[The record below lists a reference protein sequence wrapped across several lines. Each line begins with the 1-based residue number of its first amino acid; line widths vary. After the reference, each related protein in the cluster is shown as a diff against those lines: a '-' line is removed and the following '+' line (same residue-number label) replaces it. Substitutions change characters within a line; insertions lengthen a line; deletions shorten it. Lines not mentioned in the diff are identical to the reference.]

1 MSDIRFTNLGE
12 LFSAPVYERRERNF
26 AGVGKA
32 IDNLIR
38 EQQEEKERLRLQKI
52 EDEKRKLEEADR
64 KARFKTVADLLDGDD
79 TEMKVAAQRYVQ
91 TGDNSGFSQVAM
103 NRALNAEKKKEA
115 EASADVAYLNDLA
128 ELMQLDKEAIDTKTL
143 NDPTY
148 KSRREALMRRATLNF
163 EKLSND
169 LKTAEGGEQSDTLE
183 ALRKAGEEKAKS
195 NVGTISNEDL
205 EAGRFG
211 TIADLS
217 KAYDVAVANND
228 DDYRK
233 RLQEAF
239 VVRLGNEGKLRKD
252 GKTPEEDRMSDEEK
266 EMAKKFGMLRTASK
280 SRDDYAAKLA
290 KAKEDFKKLKSPN
303 ARKLFKSQAAKK
315 YGINEKDVEGLGN
328 D

>member
-1 MSDIRFTNLGE
+1 MSNIRFTNLGE

-32 IDNLIR
+32 IDNFIR
-38 EQQEEKERLRLQKI
+38 EQQEEK
-52 EDEKRKLEEADR
+52 KRKLEEDDR
-64 KARFKTVADLLDGDD
+64 KERFKTVADLLDGDD

-128 ELMQLDKEAIDTKTL
+128 ELIQLEKEAIDTKTL

-148 KSRREALMRRATLNF
+148 KSRREAIMRRAALNF

-169 LKTAEGGEQSDTLE
+169 LKTAEGGEKSDTLE
-183 ALRKAGEEKAKS
+183 AIRKAGEEKAKS
-195 NVGTISNEDL
+195 NEGAISNEDL

-217 KAYDVAVANND
+217 NAYDVAVANND
-228 DDYRK
+228 DDYKK

-239 VVRLGNEGKLRKD
+239 VARLGNEGKLRKD
-252 GKTPEEDRMSDEEK
+252 GKTPEEDRMTDEEK

-290 KAKEDFKKLKSPN
+290 KAKENFKKLKSPN
-303 ARKLFKSQAAKK
+303 ARKLFKAQAAKK

>member
-12 LFSAPVYERRERNF
+12 LFSAPVYERRQRNF
-26 AGVGKA
+26 EGVGKA

-38 EQQEEKERLRLQKI
+38 EQQEEK
-52 EDEKRKLEEADR
+52 KRKLEEKDR
-64 KARFKTVADLLDGDD
+64 QERFETVADLLDGDD

-128 ELMQLDKEAIDTKTL
+128 ELQQLVKDAEAQKRL

-148 KSRREALMRRATLNF
+148 ISRRKALMRRIELDF
-163 EKLSND
+163 GKLSD
-169 LKTAEGGEQSDTLE
+169 ETKDAEGGEQSGTLE
-183 ALRKAGEEKAKS
+183 AIRNEGEEKAKA
-195 NVGTISNEDL
+195 NEGTISNEDL

-228 DDYRK
+228 DDYKK
-233 RLQEAF
+233 RLQDAF
-239 VVRLGNEGKLRKD
+239 VARLGNEGKLRKD
-252 GKTPEEDRMSDEEK
+252 GKTPEEDRMSGEEK
-266 EMAKKFGMLRTASK
+266 KMARKFGMLRTASK

-290 KAKEDFKKLKSPN
+290 KANDDYKKLKSTN
-303 ARKLFKSQAAKK
+303 AQNLFKAQAAKK

>member
-1 MSDIRFTNLGE
+1 MSNIRFTNLGE

-38 EQQEEKERLRLQKI
+38 EQQEEK
-52 EDEKRKLEEADR
+52 KRELEEKDR
-64 KARFKTVADLLDGDD
+64 KDRFDTVADLLDGDD

-128 ELMQLDKEAIDTKTL
+128 ELQQLDKDAIAQKKL

-148 KSRREALMRRATLNF
+148 ISRRKALMRRIELDF
-163 EKLSND
+163 GKLSD
-169 LKTAEGGEQSDTLE
+169 ETKTAEGGEQSGTLE
-183 ALRKAGEEKAKS
+183 AIRKEGEEKAKA
-195 NVGTISNEDL
+195 NEGTISNEDL

-228 DDYRK
+228 DDYKK

-239 VVRLGNEGKLRKD
+239 VARLGNEGKLRKD
-252 GKTPEEDRMSDEEK
+252 GKTPEEDKMSDEEK

-280 SRDDYAAKLA
+280 SRDDYAARLA
-290 KAKEDFKKLKSPN
+290 KAKEDFKK
-303 ARKLFKSQAAKK
+303 FKSKTGQKAFKAQAAKK
-315 YGINEKDVEGLGN
+315 YNISEKDVEGLCN

>member
-1 MSDIRFTNLGE
+1 MSNIRFTNLGE

-38 EQQEEKERLRLQKI
+38 EQQEEKMRKREENDRRERF
-52 EDEKRKLEEADR
+52 E
-64 KARFKTVADLLDGDD
+64 TVADLLNGDD

-128 ELMQLDKEAIDTKTL
+128 ELQQLIKDAEAQKRL

-148 KSRREALMRRATLNF
+148 ISRFKALMRRIELNF
-163 EKLSND
+163 DKLSD
-169 LKTAEGGEQSDTLE
+169 EKKAAEGGEQSGTLE
-183 ALRKAGEEKAKS
+183 AIRKEGEEKAKA

-217 KAYDVAVANND
+217 NAYDVAVANND

-239 VVRLGNEGKLRKD
+239 VARLGNEGKLRKD
-252 GKTPEEDRMSDEEK
+252 GKTPEEDKMSDEEK

-303 ARKLFKSQAAKK
+303 ARKLFKAQAAKK

>member
-1 MSDIRFTNLGE
+1 MSNIRFANLGE
-12 LFSAPVYERRERNF
+12 LFSAPVYERKERNF

-38 EQQEEKERLRLQKI
+38 EQQEEKERLRLQGI
-52 EDEKRKLEEADR
+52 EDEKRKREEDDR
-64 KARFKTVADLLDGDD
+64 RERFETVADLLNGDD
-79 TEMKVAAQRYVQ
+79 TEMKVAAQSYVQ
-91 TGDNSGFSQVAM
+91 TGDSSGFSQVAM

-128 ELMQLDKEAIDTKTL
+128 ELQQLDKEAIEQKKL

-148 KSRREALMRRATLNF
+148 ISRRKALVRRAELDF
-163 EKLSND
+163 IKLSD
-169 LKTAEGGEQSDTLE
+169 ETKAAEGGEQSETLE
-183 ALRKAGEEKAKS
+183 AIRKEGEEMAKS
-195 NVGTISNEDL
+195 NAGTISNEDL

-217 KAYDVAVANND
+217 KAYDVAVANKD

-239 VVRLGNEGKLRKD
+239 VARLGNEGKLRKD
-252 GKTPEEDRMSDEEK
+252 GKTPEEDKMSDEEK

-303 ARKLFKSQAAKK
+303 ARKLFPLPISVSMDI
-315 YGINEKDVEGLGN
+315 GE
-328 D
+328 

>member
-38 EQQEEKERLRLQKI
+38 EQQEEK
-52 EDEKRKLEEADR
+52 KRKLEEKDR
-64 KARFKTVADLLDGDD
+64 QERFETVADLLGGDD

-128 ELMQLDKEAIDTKTL
+128 ELQQLVKDAEAQKRL

-148 KSRREALMRRATLNF
+148 ISRFKALMRRIDLDFA
-163 EKLSND
+163 KLSD
-169 LKTAEGGEQSDTLE
+169 ETKTAEGGEQSATLE
-183 ALRKAGEEKAKS
+183 AIRKAGEEKAKA

-228 DDYRK
+228 DDYKK
-233 RLQEAF
+233 RLQDAF
-239 VVRLGNEGKLRKD
+239 VARLGNEGKLRKD

-266 EMAKKFGMLRTASK
+266 GMARKFGMLRTASK

-290 KAKEDFKKLKSPN
+290 KAKADYAKLKSPN

>member
-38 EQQEEKERLRLQKI
+38 EQQEEK
-52 EDEKRKLEEADR
+52 KRKLEEKDR
-64 KARFKTVADLLDGDD
+64 KERFETVADLLDGDD

-103 NRALNAEKKKEA
+103 NRALNAEKKKET

-183 ALRKAGEEKAKS
+183 AIRKAGEEKAKA

-233 RLQEAF
+233 RLQDAF
-239 VVRLGNEGKLRKD
+239 VARLGNEGKLRKD

-280 SRDDYAAKLA
+280 SRDEYAAKLA

>member
-1 MSDIRFTNLGE
+1 MSNIRFTNLGE

-38 EQQEEKERLRLQKI
+38 EQQEEK
-52 EDEKRKLEEADR
+52 KRKLEEADR
-64 KARFKTVADLLDGDD
+64 KERFETVADLLDGDD

-103 NRALNAEKKKEA
+103 NRALNAEKKKET

-183 ALRKAGEEKAKS
+183 AIRKAGEEKAKA

-266 EMAKKFGMLRTASK
+266 GMARKFGMLRTASK
-280 SRDDYAAKLA
+280 SRDEYAAKLA

>member
-38 EQQEEKERLRLQKI
+38 EQQEENKRKREEDDRKERF
-52 EDEKRKLEEADR
+52 D
-64 KARFKTVADLLDGDD
+64 TVADLLNGDD

-115 EASADVAYLNDLA
+115 EDSADVAYLNDLA
-128 ELMQLDKEAIDTKTL
+128 ELQQLDKDAIAQKKL

-148 KSRREALMRRATLNF
+148 ISRRKALMRRIEIDF
-163 EKLSND
+163 SKLSD
-169 LKTAEGGEQSDTLE
+169 EVKVAEGGGQSGTLE
-183 ALRKAGEEKAKS
+183 AIRKEGEEKAKT
-195 NVGTISNEDL
+195 NEGTISNEDL

-228 DDYRK
+228 DDYKK

-252 GKTPEEDRMSDEEK
+252 GKTPEEDRMTEEEK

-280 SRDDYAAKLA
+280 TRDDYAARLQ
-290 KAKEDFKKLKSPN
+290 KAKDAYKLLKSPN
-303 ARKLFKSQAAKK
+303 ARKVFKAQAAKK
-315 YGINEKDVEGLGN
+315 YGINEKDVEGL
-328 D
+328 

>member
-1 MSDIRFTNLGE
+1 
-12 LFSAPVYERRERNF
+12 
-26 AGVGKA
+26 
-32 IDNLIR
+32 
-38 EQQEEKERLRLQKI
+38 
-52 EDEKRKLEEADR
+52 
-64 KARFKTVADLLDGDD
+64 
-79 TEMKVAAQRYVQ
+79 MKVAAQRYVQ

-128 ELMQLDKEAIDTKTL
+128 ELQQLDKDAIAQKKL

-148 KSRREALMRRATLNF
+148 ISRRKALMRRIELDF
-163 EKLSND
+163 GKLSD
-169 LKTAEGGEQSDTLE
+169 ETKAAEGGEQSGTLE
-183 ALRKAGEEKAKS
+183 AIRKAGEEKAKA

-211 TIADLS
+211 TVADLS

-228 DDYRK
+228 DDYKK

-239 VVRLGNEGKLRKD
+239 VARLGNEGKLRKD

-266 EMAKKFGMLRTASK
+266 GMAKKFGMLRTASK

-290 KAKEDFKKLKSPN
+290 KAKEDYKKLQSPN
-303 ARKLFKSQAAKK
+303 ARNLFKAQAAKK

>member
-1 MSDIRFTNLGE
+1 MSNIRFTNLGE

-38 EQQEEKERLRLQKI
+38 EQQEEK
-52 EDEKRKLEEADR
+52 KRKLEEKDR
-64 KARFKTVADLLDGDD
+64 KERFETVADLLDGDD

-103 NRALNAEKKKEA
+103 NRALNAEKKKET

-183 ALRKAGEEKAKS
+183 AIRKAGEEKAKA

-280 SRDDYAAKLA
+280 SRDEYAAKLA
-290 KAKEDFKKLKSPN
+290 KAKEDYKKLKSPN

>member
-12 LFSAPVYERRERNF
+12 LFSAPVYERRQRNF
-26 AGVGKA
+26 EGVGKA

-38 EQQEEKERLRLQKI
+38 EQQEEK
-52 EDEKRKLEEADR
+52 KRKLEEKDR
-64 KARFKTVADLLDGDD
+64 QERFETVADLLDGDD

-128 ELMQLDKEAIDTKTL
+128 ELQQLVKDAEAQKQL

-148 KSRREALMRRATLNF
+148 ISRFKALMRRIELDF
-163 EKLSND
+163 GKLSD
-169 LKTAEGGEQSDTLE
+169 ETKTAEGGEQSATLE
-183 ALRKAGEEKAKS
+183 AIRKAGEEKAKA
-195 NVGTISNEDL
+195 NEGTISNEDL

-233 RLQEAF
+233 RLQDAF
-239 VVRLGNEGKLRKD
+239 VARLGNEGKLRKD

-266 EMAKKFGMLRTASK
+266 GMAKKFGMLRTASK
-280 SRDDYAAKLA
+280 SRDDYAAKLE
-290 KAKEDFKKLKSPN
+290 KAKTDYGKLQSRN

>member
-38 EQQEEKERLRLQKI
+38 EQQEEK
-52 EDEKRKLEEADR
+52 KRKLEEKDR
-64 KARFKTVADLLDGDD
+64 QERFETVADLLDGDD

-128 ELMQLDKEAIDTKTL
+128 ELQQLVKDAEAQKRL

-148 KSRREALMRRATLNF
+148 ISRFKALMRRIELDFA
-163 EKLSND
+163 KLSD
-169 LKTAEGGEQSDTLE
+169 ETKTAEGGEQSATLE
-183 ALRKAGEEKAKS
+183 AIRKAGEEKAKA
-195 NVGTISNEDL
+195 NVGAISNEDL

-233 RLQEAF
+233 RLQDAF
-239 VVRLGNEGKLRKD
+239 VARLGNEGKLRKD
-252 GKTPEEDRMSDEEK
+252 G
-266 EMAKKFGMLRTASK
+266 
-280 SRDDYAAKLA
+280 
-290 KAKEDFKKLKSPN
+290 
-303 ARKLFKSQAAKK
+303 
-315 YGINEKDVEGLGN
+315 
-328 D
+328 

>member
-26 AGVGKA
+26 EGVGKA

-38 EQQEEKERLRLQKI
+38 EQQEEK
-52 EDEKRKLEEADR
+52 KRKLEEKDR
-64 KARFKTVADLLDGDD
+64 QERFETVADLLGGDD

-128 ELMQLDKEAIDTKTL
+128 ELQQLVKDAEAQKRL

-148 KSRREALMRRATLNF
+148 ISRFKALMRRIDLDFA
-163 EKLSND
+163 KLSD
-169 LKTAEGGEQSDTLE
+169 ETKTAEGGEQSATLE
-183 ALRKAGEEKAKS
+183 AIRKAGEEKAKA

-228 DDYRK
+228 DDYKK
-233 RLQEAF
+233 RLQDAF
-239 VVRLGNEGKLRKD
+239 VARLGNEGKLRKD

-266 EMAKKFGMLRTASK
+266 GMARKFGMLRTASK

-290 KAKEDFKKLKSPN
+290 KAKADYAKLKSPN

>member
-1 MSDIRFTNLGE
+1 MSNIRFTNLGE

-38 EQQEEKERLRLQKI
+38 EQQEEKMRKREENDRRERF
-52 EDEKRKLEEADR
+52 E
-64 KARFKTVADLLDGDD
+64 TVADLLNGDD

-128 ELMQLDKEAIDTKTL
+128 ELQQLIKDAEAQKRL

-148 KSRREALMRRATLNF
+148 ISRFKALMRRIELNF
-163 EKLSND
+163 DKLSD
-169 LKTAEGGEQSDTLE
+169 EKKAAEGGEQSGTLE
-183 ALRKAGEEKAKS
+183 AIRKEGEEKAKA

-217 KAYDVAVANND
+217 NAYDVAVANND

-239 VVRLGNEGKLRKD
+239 VARLGNEGKLRKD
-252 GKTPEEDRMSDEEK
+252 GKTPEEDKMSDEEK

-280 SRDDYAAKLA
+280 SRDDYVAKLA

-303 ARKLFKSQAAKK
+303 ARKLFKAQAAKK
-315 YGINEKDVEGLGN
+315 YGISEKDVEGLGN

>member
-12 LFSAPVYERRERNF
+12 LFSAPVYERRQRNF
-26 AGVGKA
+26 EGVGKA

-38 EQQEEKERLRLQKI
+38 EQQEEK
-52 EDEKRKLEEADR
+52 KRKLEEKDR
-64 KARFKTVADLLDGDD
+64 QERFETVADLLDGDD

-128 ELMQLDKEAIDTKTL
+128 ELQQLDKDAITQKKL

-148 KSRREALMRRATLNF
+148 ISRRKALMRRIELDF
-163 EKLSND
+163 GKLSD
-169 LKTAEGGEQSDTLE
+169 ETKAAEGGEQSGTLE
-183 ALRKAGEEKAKS
+183 AIRNEGEEKAKA
-195 NVGTISNEDL
+195 NEGTISNEDL

-217 KAYDVAVANND
+217 KAYDVAVANSD
-228 DDYRK
+228 DDYKK
-233 RLQEAF
+233 RLQDAF
-239 VVRLGNEGKLRKD
+239 VARLGNEGKLRKD
-252 GKTPEEDRMSDEEK
+252 GKTPEEDRMSGEEK
-266 EMAKKFGMLRTASK
+266 EMARKFGMLRTASK

-290 KAKEDFKKLKSPN
+290 KAKADYAKLKSPN
-303 ARKLFKSQAAKK
+303 ARKLFKAQASKK

>member
-38 EQQEEKERLRLQKI
+38 EQQEEK
-52 EDEKRKLEEADR
+52 KRKLEEKDR
-64 KARFKTVADLLDGDD
+64 QERFETVADLLGGDD

-128 ELMQLDKEAIDTKTL
+128 ELQQLVKDAEAQKRL

-148 KSRREALMRRATLNF
+148 ISRFKALMRRIDLDFA
-163 EKLSND
+163 KLSD
-169 LKTAEGGEQSDTLE
+169 ETKTAEGGEQSATLE
-183 ALRKAGEEKAKS
+183 AIRKASEEKAKA

-233 RLQEAF
+233 RLQDAF
-239 VVRLGNEGKLRKD
+239 VARLGNEGKLRKD

-266 EMAKKFGMLRTASK
+266 GMARKFGMLRTASK

-290 KAKEDFKKLKSPN
+290 KAKADYAKLKSPN

>member
-1 MSDIRFTNLGE
+1 
-12 LFSAPVYERRERNF
+12 
-26 AGVGKA
+26 
-32 IDNLIR
+32 
-38 EQQEEKERLRLQKI
+38 
-52 EDEKRKLEEADR
+52 
-64 KARFKTVADLLDGDD
+64 
-79 TEMKVAAQRYVQ
+79 
-91 TGDNSGFSQVAM
+91 
-103 NRALNAEKKKEA
+103 
-115 EASADVAYLNDLA
+115 
-128 ELMQLDKEAIDTKTL
+128 
-143 NDPTY
+143 
-148 KSRREALMRRATLNF
+148 MRRATLNF

-169 LKTAEGGEQSDTLE
+169 LKTAEGGKQSGTLE
-183 ALRKAGEEKAKS
+183 AIRKAGEEKAKS

-290 KAKEDFKKLKSPN
+290 KAKDDFKKLKSPN

>member
-26 AGVGKA
+26 EGVGKA

-38 EQQEEKERLRLQKI
+38 EQQEEK
-52 EDEKRKLEEADR
+52 KRKLEEKDR
-64 KARFKTVADLLDGDD
+64 QERFETVADLLDGDD

-128 ELMQLDKEAIDTKTL
+128 ELQQLVKDAEAQKRL

-148 KSRREALMRRATLNF
+148 ISRFKALMRRIDLDFA
-163 EKLSND
+163 KLSD
-169 LKTAEGGEQSDTLE
+169 ETRTAEGGEQSATLE
-183 ALRKAGEEKAKS
+183 AIRKAGEEKAKA
-195 NVGTISNEDL
+195 NEGAISNEDL

-233 RLQEAF
+233 RLQDAF
-239 VVRLGNEGKLRKD
+239 VARLGNEGKLRKD

-266 EMAKKFGMLRTASK
+266 GMAKKFGMLRTASK

-290 KAKEDFKKLKSPN
+290 KAKEDYKKLKSPN
-303 ARKLFKSQAAKK
+303 AKNLFKSQAAKK

>member
-38 EQQEEKERLRLQKI
+38 EQQEEK
-52 EDEKRKLEEADR
+52 KRKLEEKDR
-64 KARFKTVADLLDGDD
+64 KERFETVADLLDGDD

-115 EASADVAYLNDLA
+115 ESSADVAYLNDLA

-169 LKTAEGGEQSDTLE
+169 LKTVEGGEQSATLE
-183 ALRKAGEEKAKS
+183 AIRKAGEEKAKA
-195 NVGTISNEDL
+195 NEGTISNEDL

-228 DDYRK
+228 DDYKK
-233 RLQEAF
+233 RLQDAF
-239 VVRLGNEGKLRKD
+239 VARLGNEGKLRKD

-266 EMAKKFGMLRTASK
+266 GMARRFGMLRTASK
-280 SRDDYAAKLA
+280 SRDDYAAKLE
-290 KAKEDFKKLKSPN
+290 KAKTDFSKLKSPN
-303 ARKLFKSQAAKK
+303 GRKRFKAQAAKK

>member
-12 LFSAPVYERRERNF
+12 LFSAPVYERRQRNF
-26 AGVGKA
+26 EGVGKA

-38 EQQEEKERLRLQKI
+38 EQQEEK
-52 EDEKRKLEEADR
+52 KRKLEEKDR
-64 KARFKTVADLLDGDD
+64 QERFETVADLLDGDD

-128 ELMQLDKEAIDTKTL
+128 ELQQLDKDAIDQKKL

-148 KSRREALMRRATLNF
+148 ISRRKALMRRIELDF
-163 EKLSND
+163 GKLSD
-169 LKTAEGGEQSDTLE
+169 ETKAAEGGEQSGTLE
-183 ALRKAGEEKAKS
+183 AIRNEGEEKAKA
-195 NVGTISNEDL
+195 NEGTISNEDL

-228 DDYRK
+228 DDYKK
-233 RLQEAF
+233 RLQDAF
-239 VVRLGNEGKLRKD
+239 VARLGNEGKLRKD
-252 GKTPEEDRMSDEEK
+252 GKTPEEDRMSGEEK
-266 EMAKKFGMLRTASK
+266 KMARKFGMLRTASK

-290 KAKEDFKKLKSPN
+290 KANDDYKKLKSTN
-303 ARKLFKSQAAKK
+303 AQNLFKAQAAKK

>member
-1 MSDIRFTNLGE
+1 MSNIRFTNLGE

-38 EQQEEKERLRLQKI
+38 EQQEEK
-52 EDEKRKLEEADR
+52 KRKLEEKDR
-64 KARFKTVADLLDGDD
+64 QERFETVADLLDGDD

-128 ELMQLDKEAIDTKTL
+128 ELQQLDKDAIAQKKL

-148 KSRREALMRRATLNF
+148 ISRRKALMRRIELDF
-163 EKLSND
+163 GKLSD
-169 LKTAEGGEQSDTLE
+169 ETKAAEGGEQSGTLE
-183 ALRKAGEEKAKS
+183 AIRNEGEEKAKA

-228 DDYRK
+228 DDYKK
-233 RLQEAF
+233 RLQDAF

-252 GKTPEEDRMSDEEK
+252 GKTPEEDKMSDEEK

-280 SRDDYAAKLA
+280 SRDDYAEKLA
-290 KAKEDFKKLKSPN
+290 KAKADYAKLKSPN
-303 ARKLFKSQAAKK
+303 ARKLFKAQAAKK
-315 YGINEKDVEGLGN
+315 YGINEKDVEGL
-328 D
+328 

>member
-1 MSDIRFTNLGE
+1 MSNIRFTNLGE

-38 EQQEEKERLRLQKI
+38 EQQEEKMRKREENDRRERF
-52 EDEKRKLEEADR
+52 E
-64 KARFKTVADLLDGDD
+64 TVADLLDGDD

-128 ELMQLDKEAIDTKTL
+128 ELQQLIKDAEAQKRL

-148 KSRREALMRRATLNF
+148 ISRFKALMRRIELNF
-163 EKLSND
+163 DKLSD
-169 LKTAEGGEQSDTLE
+169 EKKSAEGGEQSGTLE
-183 ALRKAGEEKAKS
+183 AIRKEGEEKAKA

-217 KAYDVAVANND
+217 NAYDVAVANND

-239 VVRLGNEGKLRKD
+239 VARLGNEGKLRKD
-252 GKTPEEDRMSDEEK
+252 GKTPEEDKMSDEEK

-303 ARKLFKSQAAKK
+303 ARKLFKAQAAKK

>member
-12 LFSAPVYERRERNF
+12 LFSAPVYERRQRNF
-26 AGVGKA
+26 EGVGKA

-38 EQQEEKERLRLQKI
+38 EQQEEK
-52 EDEKRKLEEADR
+52 KRKLEEKDR
-64 KARFKTVADLLDGDD
+64 QERFETVADLLDGDD

-128 ELMQLDKEAIDTKTL
+128 ELQQLYKDAEAQKRL

-148 KSRREALMRRATLNF
+148 ISRSKALMRRIELDFA
-163 EKLSND
+163 KLSD
-169 LKTAEGGEQSDTLE
+169 ETKSAEGGEQSGTLE
-183 ALRKAGEEKAKS
+183 AFRKGAEEKAKA
-195 NVGTISNEDL
+195 NEGTISNDDL

-228 DDYRK
+228 DDYKK
-233 RLQEAF
+233 RLQDAF
-239 VVRLGNEGKLRKD
+239 VARLGNEGKLRKD
-252 GKTPEEDRMSDEEK
+252 GKTPEEDKMSDEEK
-266 EMAKKFGMLRTASK
+266 GMAKKFGMLRTASK
-280 SRDDYAAKLA
+280 SRDDYAAKLE
-290 KAKEDFKKLKSPN
+290 KAKTDYGKLQSRN
-303 ARKLFKSQAAKK
+303 ARKLFKAQAAKK

>member
-12 LFSAPVYERRERNF
+12 LFSAPVYERRQRNF
-26 AGVGKA
+26 EGVGKA

-38 EQQEEKERLRLQKI
+38 EQQEEK
-52 EDEKRKLEEADR
+52 KRKLEEKDR
-64 KARFKTVADLLDGDD
+64 QERFETVADLLDGDD

-128 ELMQLDKEAIDTKTL
+128 ELQQLDKDAIDQKKL

-148 KSRREALMRRATLNF
+148 ISRRKALMRRIELDF
-163 EKLSND
+163 GKLSD
-169 LKTAEGGEQSDTLE
+169 ETKAAEGGEQSGTLE
-183 ALRKAGEEKAKS
+183 AIRNEGEEKAKA
-195 NVGTISNEDL
+195 NEGTISNEDL

-217 KAYDVAVANND
+217 KAYDVAVANSD
-228 DDYRK
+228 DDYKK
-233 RLQEAF
+233 RLQDAF
-239 VVRLGNEGKLRKD
+239 VARLGNEGKLRKD
-252 GKTPEEDRMSDEEK
+252 GKTPEEDRMSGEEK
-266 EMAKKFGMLRTASK
+266 KMARKFGMLRTASK

-290 KAKEDFKKLKSPN
+290 KANDDYKKLKSTN
-303 ARKLFKSQAAKK
+303 AQNLFKAQAAKK

>member
-12 LFSAPVYERRERNF
+12 LFSAPVYERRQRNF
-26 AGVGKA
+26 EGVGKA

-38 EQQEEKERLRLQKI
+38 EQQEEK
-52 EDEKRKLEEADR
+52 KRKLEEKDR
-64 KARFKTVADLLDGDD
+64 QERFETVADLLDGDD

-128 ELMQLDKEAIDTKTL
+128 ELQQLDKDAIDQKKL

-148 KSRREALMRRATLNF
+148 ISRRKALMRRIELDF
-163 EKLSND
+163 GKLSD
-169 LKTAEGGEQSDTLE
+169 ETKAAEGGEQSGTLE
-183 ALRKAGEEKAKS
+183 AIRNEGEEKAKA
-195 NVGTISNEDL
+195 NEGTISNEDL

-228 DDYRK
+228 DDYKK
-233 RLQEAF
+233 RLQDAF
-239 VVRLGNEGKLRKD
+239 VARLGNEGKLRKD
-252 GKTPEEDRMSDEEK
+252 GKTPEEDRMSGEEK
-266 EMAKKFGMLRTASK
+266 EMARKFGMLRTASK

-290 KAKEDFKKLKSPN
+290 KAKDDYKKLKSTN
-303 ARKLFKSQAAKK
+303 AQNLFKAQAAKK

>member
-26 AGVGKA
+26 EGVGKA

-38 EQQEEKERLRLQKI
+38 EQQEEK
-52 EDEKRKLEEADR
+52 KRKLEEKDR
-64 KARFKTVADLLDGDD
+64 QERFETVADLLDGDD

-115 EASADVAYLNDLA
+115 EASADVAYMNDLA
-128 ELMQLDKEAIDTKTL
+128 ELQQLVKDAEAQKRL

-148 KSRREALMRRATLNF
+148 ISRFKALMRRIELDF
-163 EKLSND
+163 GKLSD
-169 LKTAEGGEQSDTLE
+169 ETKAAEGGEQSATLE
-183 ALRKAGEEKAKS
+183 ATRKAVEEKAKA
-195 NVGTISNEDL
+195 NEGTISNEDL

-228 DDYRK
+228 DDYKK
-233 RLQEAF
+233 RLQDAF
-239 VVRLGNEGKLRKD
+239 VARLGNEGKLRKD

-266 EMAKKFGMLRTASK
+266 GMAKKFGMLRTASK
-280 SRDDYAAKLA
+280 SRDDYAAKLE
-290 KAKEDFKKLKSPN
+290 KAKTDYGKLQSRN
-303 ARKLFKSQAAKK
+303 ARKLFKAQAAKK

>member
-38 EQQEEKERLRLQKI
+38 EQQEEK
-52 EDEKRKLEEADR
+52 KRKLEEKDR
-64 KARFKTVADLLDGDD
+64 QERFETVADLLDGDD

-128 ELMQLDKEAIDTKTL
+128 ELQQLIKDAEAQKRL

-148 KSRREALMRRATLNF
+148 ISRFKALMRRIELNF
-163 EKLSND
+163 DKLSD
-169 LKTAEGGEQSDTLE
+169 EKKAAEGGEQSGTLE
-183 ALRKAGEEKAKS
+183 AIRKEGEEKAKA

-233 RLQEAF
+233 RLQDAF
-239 VVRLGNEGKLRKD
+239 VARLGNEGKLRKD

-280 SRDDYAAKLA
+280 SRDDYAARLNQ
-290 KAKEDFKKLKSPN
+290 AKEDFKK
-303 ARKLFKSQAAKK
+303 FKSKTAQKAFKAQAAKK
-315 YGINEKDVEGLGN
+315 YNISEKDVEGLGN